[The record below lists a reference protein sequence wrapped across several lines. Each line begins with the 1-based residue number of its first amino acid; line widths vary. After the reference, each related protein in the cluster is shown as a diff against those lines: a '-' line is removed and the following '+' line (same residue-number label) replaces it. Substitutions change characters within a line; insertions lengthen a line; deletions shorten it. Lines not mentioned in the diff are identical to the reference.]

1 MRSLRCAACS
11 ARTMKRTVAQ
21 SGAGFHGC
29 GRLTTHNR
37 CRRVTLPGS
46 IWGPLATRLKK
57 AKEPARV
64 RVCDG
69 PPHLRG
75 FFIYA
80 ETDRRTPTTHSDHR
94 RCDGDDDPALQAG

>member
-1 MRSLRCAACS
+1 MSLTTQNGC
-11 ARTMKRTVAQ
+11 RTVTA
-21 SGAGFHGC
+21 
-29 GRLTTHNR
+29 
-37 CRRVTLPGS
+37 PGS

-75 FFIYA
+75 FLFMQKLI
-80 ETDRRTPTTHSDHR
+80 D
-94 RCDGDDDPALQAG
+94 ALQRRILILDGAMGTMIQRYKLDEKAYCGAQFANHSRDLKGAADVLNL